1 MVQRRNPSNPAE
13 PAPLVQQAAGQVPVQ
28 GNVGQPQ
35 QVVQQA
41 PQQQNVV
48 QPGQVVQPQQ
58 PVNVFSGG
66 SGRPTTFENM
76 PTTVGWTPFGN
87 PVNEGSKVQQS
98 WQTMN
103 SKNTEGRMPAAY
115 ALNSKPLGGVDL
127 GAVGGDK
134 GVTAVFER
142 DDSQRD
148 GGFFKWLGGLA
159 KKRPGR
165 REGETDEE
173 YDERMTRN
181 NMRIATLAD
190 AIRHMGNIYNTM
202 KGGPSQQFNSP
213 AAVYEQQMQQRKAER
228 KSKLAAAAE
237 SAYKA
242 AQLQLKM
249 DAVNTY
255 KAYKAMDLELKKDAG
270 RRADE
275 SAKALDEYRKGI
287 LGIQAGNLQLS
298 EKRFGE
304 TVRHNKAQ
312 EGFEAARVAL
322 ARARAASGGDGGSGS
337 GGGPYKIST
346 PYGNMSGKKALSPQQ
361 ESMAWNEMQR
371 LGMIT
376 PKKQAELNRALY
388 GFKYE
393 ENGTEKYAKPNTAA
407 ASSIIQRAISYGM
420 MDTSNKGDALRKFFT
435 EGFGFRDN
443 RTSSKAMRGVNTN
456 GKKVTTVYKK
466 VSKAETQKIRASRNN
481 NPINWQGSGG
491 KGAAQG
497 GSSGGASTT
506 TDWSKYVK

>member
-13 PAPLVQQAAGQVPVQ
+13 PAPLVQQAAGQVPLQ

-48 QPGQVVQPQQ
+48 QPGQVVVQQ
-58 PVNVFSGG
+58 PTNVFGQNGG
-66 SGRPTTFENM
+66 APAWTT
-76 PTTVGWTPFGN
+76 PIKTTSDGT
-87 PVNEGSKVQQS
+87 
-98 WQTMN
+98 
-103 SKNTEGRMPAAY
+103 
-115 ALNSKPLGGVDL
+115 LNGKPLG
-127 GAVGGDK
+127 VGGSTEH
-134 GVTAVFER
+134 VQPLPYNEAPVFQK
-142 DDSQRD
+142 DDTQKD
-148 GGFFKWLGGLA
+148 GGFFGWLGGLA

-237 SAYKA
+237 SAYKD

-249 DAVNTY
+249 DAANTD
-255 KAYKAMDLELKKDAG
+255 KAYKAMNLELKKDAG

-312 EGFEAARVAL
+312 EGFEAMRVAL

-407 ASSIIQRAISYGM
+407 ASNIIQRAISYGM

-466 VSKAETQKIRASRNN
+466 VSKAEAQKIRASRNN

>member
-1 MVQRRNPSNPAE
+1 MIQRRDMNNPAA
-13 PAPLVQQAAGQVPVQ
+13 PAPLVQEAAGVVPAP
-28 GNVGQPQ
+28 GNVEQSQ

-48 QPGQVVQPQQ
+48 QPQQ

-66 SGRPTTFENM
+66 SGQPTTFENM
-76 PTTVGWTPFGN
+76 PVTVGWTPTGK
-87 PVNEGSKVQQS
+87 PVYEGSKAQQS
-98 WQTMN
+98 WQTTN
-103 SKNTEGRMPAAY
+103 PRELEGRMPAAY

-148 GGFFKWLGGLA
+148 GGFFKWLGGLV
-159 KKRPGR
+159 KNRPGR
-165 REGETDEE
+165 RPGESDDE

-202 KGGPSQQFNSP
+202 KGGPAQHFNSP
-213 AAVYEQQMQQRKAER
+213 ASAYFEQGLMQRKAER
-228 KSKLAAAAE
+228 QAKAAAEAAAA
-237 SAYKA
+237 YKDA
-242 AQLQLKM
+242 LLRLKM
-249 DAVNTY
+249 NAANTD
-255 KAYKAMDLELKKDAG
+255 KDYKAMDLKLKKDAA

-275 SAKALDEYRKGI
+275 SAKALDEYRKGT

-312 EGFEAARVAL
+312 EGIEAARVAL
-322 ARARAASGGDGGSGS
+322 ARARAASGGD
-337 GGGPYKIST
+337 GPYKIST

-393 ENGTEKYAKPNTAA
+393 ENGTEKHAKPNTAA

-466 VSKAETQKIRASRNN
+466 VSKAEVQKIRASRNN

>member
-1 MVQRRNPSNPAE
+1 MIQRRDMNNPAA
-13 PAPLVQQAAGQVPVQ
+13 PAPLVQEAAGVVPAP
-28 GNVGQPQ
+28 GNVEQSQ

-48 QPGQVVQPQQ
+48 QPQQ

-66 SGRPTTFENM
+66 SGQPTTFENM
-76 PTTVGWTPFGN
+76 PVTVGWTPTGK
-87 PVNEGSKVQQS
+87 PVYEGSKAQQS
-98 WQTMN
+98 WQTTN
-103 SKNTEGRMPAAY
+103 PRELEGSMPSY
-115 ALNSKPLGGVDL
+115 ASLGLSKPLG
-127 GAVGGDK
+127 AGDVSNGQPLFQK
-134 GVTAVFER
+134 
-142 DDSQRD
+142 DDSKRD
-148 GGFFKWLGGLA
+148 GGFFGWLGGLV
-159 KKRPGR
+159 KNRPGR
-165 REGETDEE
+165 RPGESDDE

-202 KGGPSQQFNSP
+202 KGGPAQHFNSP
-213 AAVYEQQMQQRKAER
+213 ASAYFEQGLMQRKAER
-228 KSKLAAAAE
+228 QAKATAEAAAA
-237 SAYKA
+237 YKDA
-242 AQLQLKM
+242 LLRLKM
-249 DAVNTY
+249 DAANTD
-255 KAYKAMDLELKKDAG
+255 KNYKAMDLKLKKDAA

-275 SAKALDEYRKGI
+275 SAKALDEYRKDT

-312 EGFEAARVAL
+312 EGIEAARVAL
-322 ARARAASGGDGGSGS
+322 ARARAASGGD

-393 ENGTEKYAKPNTAA
+393 ENGTEKHAKPNTAA

-466 VSKAETQKIRASRNN
+466 VSKAEAQKIRASRNN

>member
-1 MVQRRNPSNPAE
+1 MIQRRDMNNPAA
-13 PAPLVQQAAGQVPVQ
+13 PAPLVQEAAGVVPAP
-28 GNVGQPQ
+28 GNVEQSQ

-48 QPGQVVQPQQ
+48 QPGQ

-66 SGRPTTFENM
+66 SGQPTTFENM
-76 PTTVGWTPFGN
+76 PVTVGWTPTGK
-87 PVNEGSKVQQS
+87 PVYEGSKAQQS
-98 WQTMN
+98 WQTTN
-103 SKNTEGRMPAAY
+103 PRELEGSMPSY
-115 ALNSKPLGGVDL
+115 ASLGISKPLG
-127 GAVGGDK
+127 AGDVSNGQPLFQK
-134 GVTAVFER
+134 
-142 DDSQRD
+142 DDSKRD
-148 GGFFKWLGGLA
+148 GGFFGWLGGLV
-159 KKRPGR
+159 KNRPGR
-165 REGETDEE
+165 RPGESDDE

-202 KGGPSQQFNSP
+202 KGGPAQHFNSP
-213 AAVYEQQMQQRKAER
+213 ASAYFEQGLTQRKAER
-228 KSKLAAAAE
+228 KAKSAAEAAAA
-237 SAYKA
+237 YKDA
-242 AQLQLKM
+242 LLRLKM
-249 DAVNTY
+249 DAANTD
-255 KAYKAMDLELKKDAG
+255 KDYKAMDLKLKKEAS

-275 SAKALDEYRKGI
+275 SAKAMELYRKGQ
-287 LGIQAGNLQLS
+287 LDIQQGNLALS
-298 EKRFGE
+298 GKRLDE
-304 TVRHNKAQ
+304 AVRHNKAQ
-312 EGFEAARVAL
+312 EGFEAARVAS

-376 PKKQAELNRALY
+376 QKKQAELNRALY

-393 ENGTEKYAKPNTAA
+393 ENGTKKYAKPNTAA

-466 VSKAETQKIRASRNN
+466 VSKAEAQKIRASRNN

>member
-48 QPGQVVQPQQ
+48 QPGQVVVQQ
-58 PVNVFSGG
+58 PANVFGQNGG
-66 SGRPTTFENM
+66 APAWTT
-76 PTTVGWTPFGN
+76 PIKTTSDGT
-87 PVNEGSKVQQS
+87 
-98 WQTMN
+98 
-103 SKNTEGRMPAAY
+103 
-115 ALNSKPLGGVDL
+115 LNGKPLG
-127 GAVGGDK
+127 VGGSTEH
-134 GVTAVFER
+134 VQPLPNNETPVFQK
-142 DDSQRD
+142 DDTQKD
-148 GGFFKWLGGLA
+148 GGFFGWLGGLA

-165 REGETDEE
+165 HEGETDEE

-202 KGGPSQQFNSP
+202 KGGPAQKFNSP

-228 KSKLAAAAE
+228 RSKLAAAAE

-249 DAVNTY
+249 DAANTY

-298 EKRFGE
+298 EKRLGE
-304 TVRHNKAQ
+304 TMRHNRASEGLSASRLALSRAKAN
-312 EGFEAARVAL
+312 
-322 ARARAASGGDGGSGS
+322 GGSKGS
-337 GGGPYKIST
+337 GKGLGSVTNLST
-346 PYGNMSGKKALSPQQ
+346 PYGHLNRKKDLNTIEKRQILDFLFKNGFITDAAAKKYTNAVDERERGAILNGWIGWAANAKGTRAGKFRKMLIDHYGYSPTNTVGGGKAPAAPAKSKNN
-361 ESMAWNEMQR
+361 AK
-371 LGMIT
+371 
-376 PKKQAELNRALY
+376 PKKGGWAS
-388 GFKYE
+388 GFK
-393 ENGTEKYAKPNTAA
+393 
-407 ASSIIQRAISYGM
+407 
-420 MDTSNKGDALRKFFT
+420 L
-435 EGFGFRDN
+435 
-443 RTSSKAMRGVNTN
+443 
-456 GKKVTTVYKK
+456 
-466 VSKAETQKIRASRNN
+466 
-481 NPINWQGSGG
+481 
-491 KGAAQG
+491 
-497 GSSGGASTT
+497 
-506 TDWSKYVK
+506 

>member
-1 MVQRRNPSNPAE
+1 MNTVLDDKEKRE
-13 PAPLVQQAAGQVPVQ
+13 G
-28 GNVGQPQ
+28 
-35 QVVQQA
+35 VVT
-41 PQQQNVV
+41 
-48 QPGQVVQPQQ
+48 QPGVVAPGVLAQPQQ
-58 PVNVFSGG
+58 PANVFSGK
-66 SGRPTTFENM
+66 RPTTFENM
-76 PTTVGWTPFGN
+76 PVNVGWTPNGE
-87 PVNEGSKVQQS
+87 PVTEGSNVQQS
-98 WQTMN
+98 WQTSN
-103 SKNTEGRMPAAY
+103 PRELEGSMPSSY
-115 ALNSKPLGGVDL
+115 ALNSKPLGVE
-127 GAVGGDK
+127 APS
-134 GVTAVFER
+134 APVFEK

-228 KSKLAAAAE
+228 RSKLAAAAE

-249 DAVNTY
+249 DAANTD
-255 KAYKAMDLELKKDAG
+255 KAYKAMNLELKKDAG

-298 EKRFGE
+298 EKRLGE
-304 TVRHNKAQ
+304 TMRHNKAQ

-407 ASSIIQRAISYGM
+407 ASSIIQRAISSGM

-466 VSKAETQKIRASRNN
+466 VSKAEAQKIRASRNN